1 LCQQFGVYGNS
12 SAFLPQFIQAL
23 FTYWQRRYWRI
34 NYSFNT
40 DSLVAGV
47 KIPEYYSILERVNQ
61 ELDCSVTK
69 EAIWK
74 AISET
79 KQKHIR
85 RAERVVQPILN
96 TDAAHAVQAFIDSE
110 TGVRLSFNSQQKA
123 IVFAL
128 ASAFTATNSAV
139 WYHLENKEINTVL
152 LGLLQV
158 HFGNR
163 IISLFGGPT
172 NSAKD
177 NYAQDYAL
185 WQSMQRISGL
195 PNAVLDFE
203 GSNIKGVQ
211 QYNAA
216 FGAKIRYYT
225 HLSWKRW

>member
-1 LCQQFGVYGNS
+1 
-12 SAFLPQFIQAL
+12 
-23 FTYWQRRYWRI
+23 
-34 NYSFNT
+34 
-40 DSLVAGV
+40 
-47 KIPEYYSILERVNQ
+47 
-61 ELDCSVTK
+61 
-69 EAIWK
+69 
-74 AISET
+74 
-79 KQKHIR
+79 
-85 RAERVVQPILN
+85 VVQPILN
-96 TDAAHAVQAFIDSE
+96 TDAAHAIQAFIDSE
-110 TGVRLSFNSQQKA
+110 TGARLSFNNQQKA

-128 ASAFTATNSAV
+128 ASAFSATNSAV
-139 WYHLENKEINTVL
+139 CYHLEHKETNTVL

-158 HFGNR
+158 RFGNR

-185 WQSMQRISGL
+185 WQSMQRIAGL